1 MTTTEMLPNEAER
14 NPIVRVVNGEAMA
27 NSRDVSA
34 FFDKRHDDVLR
45 AIDNLT
51 AIEPDLRDRNF
62 AETSVEVA
70 MPNGGS
76 KRARGVDMTRD
87 GFTLLAMGF
96 TGGKALRW
104 KMRYIEAFNMME
116 VELRERPAFDPDKA
130 LNDPAWLRP
139 ALLAY
144 TEKVI
149 ALEGKVEEM
158 RPQVQALDRIAGSDG
173 SFCITDAAKT
183 LQVRPKDLFSF
194 LRSHGWIYSRPS
206 GGEIAYQSKLAAGL
220 LEHKTTTVHRTDG
233 SERTVTQVRVTAKG
247 LTRLAQ
253 EFPSIGRVA

>member
-1 MTTTEMLPNEAER
+1 MTDTEMLPNEAER
-14 NPIVRVVNGEAMA
+14 NPIVRITDGEAMA
-27 NSRDVSA
+27 DSRDVA
-34 FFDKRHDDVLR
+34 IYFGKEHKRVLQTIRELHCSDDFRRHHFVLR
-45 AIDNLT
+45 EEIQQHSTGA
-51 AIEPDLRDRNF
+51 
-62 AETSVEVA
+62 
-70 MPNGGS
+70 S
-76 KRARGVDMTRD
+76 KTTFVMMTKD
-87 GFTLLAMGF
+87 GFAFLAMGF
-96 TGGKALRW
+96 TGTKAAW
-104 KMRYIEAFNMME
+104 FKERYIMAFNAME
-116 VELRERPAFDPDKA
+116 AELRERPAFDPDKA

-194 LRSHGWIYSRPS
+194 LRSHGWIYSRAG
-206 GGEIAYQSKLAAGL
+206 GGEIAYQSKLATGL